1 MVGLSSS
8 RTLLASICVLVS
20 IINVDSLTRR
30 PIGIIIIVR
39 AAFGTC
45 HLKKGTVF
53 EQLLK
58 LVVHRKWQI
67 LKLTVFR
74 KWRFLK
80 LVVLGREVTPLS
92 TLKTFLLEP
101 PTWRRNSGIFK
112 SQREGRKLS
121 LSSLFIII
129 NNVVM

>member
-8 RTLLASICVLVS
+8 RTLLASIYVLVS
-20 IINVDSLTRR
+20 IINADSLTR
-30 PIGIIIIVR
+30 PPLGIIIIVR

-45 HLKKGTVF
+45 RLKKGTVF

-101 PTWRRNSGIFK
+101 PTWRRNS
-112 SQREGRKLS
+112 
-121 LSSLFIII
+121 
-129 NNVVM
+129 

>member
-1 MVGLSSS
+1 MKVVLAEQW
-8 RTLLASICVLVS
+8 LASS
-20 IINVDSLTRR
+20 
-30 PIGIIIIVR
+30 
-39 AAFGTC
+39 
-45 HLKKGTVF
+45 LKKGTVF

-101 PTWRRNSGIFK
+101 PT
-112 SQREGRKLS
+112 
-121 LSSLFIII
+121 
-129 NNVVM
+129 